1 MDSLSELRKR
11 VQAPVRR
18 YNDVAGI
25 LVGDRVSIHVT
36 RVFVACK
43 LSPTVAT
50 LSFLFFGLFGSIL
63 LLFGGWI
70 AAAGFGCLF
79 LYYIFDCV
87 DGEVARYYGREKLIW
102 GFHDFMFHLYVKSA
116 FFVCLGIYA
125 VRATGE
131 PWVFLFALSGLLASL
146 FTKFLYDVSL
156 ILTCRYVLLRSKVER
171 EHYVSQIAPAARS
184 AGGGGDADADPEP
197 QHFRGVLPL
206 LRTAATNFDLAILLF
221 FAAAVADV
229 FLAPIPLFGLVADAK
244 ILLVILYGVLLP
256 LDFLDRLRSHLR
268 SNSFF
273 VDARE
278 LLQRAHDFQLW
289 R

>member
-50 LSFLFFGLFGSIL
+50 LSFLFFGLLGSSM
-63 LLFGGWI
+63 LLFGGW
-70 AAAGFGCLF
+70 AAVIGFVCLF

-116 FFVCLGIYA
+116 FFVCMGIYA
-125 VRATGE
+125 VRETNR
-131 PWVFLFALSGLLASL
+131 PWIFLFALSGLLASL

-156 ILTCRYVLLRSKVER
+156 ILTCRYILLRGKVER
-171 EHYVSQIAPAARS
+171 ERYVSQIVS
-184 AGGGGDADADPEP
+184 DEGGASTTGDAEGDAEP
-197 QHFRGVLPL
+197 QHFRGLLPM
-206 LRTAATNFDLAILLF
+206 LRIAATNFDLAILLF
-221 FAAAVADV
+221 
-229 FLAPIPLFGLVADAK
+229 LVASIADQFMEPVMLRDVAVDGK
-244 ILLVILYGVLLP
+244 ILLLMLYGVLLP

-278 LLQRAHDFQLW
+278 LLKRAHEFQLW